1 MTWNIEGLKQHQ
13 FVLADVLLS
22 HLPDIVFLSE
32 PLVFQTDI
40 QSCLNTV
47 QHEYCHSLNSSDLY
61 DRDLPILKS
70 RAIGGT
76 LALWRRQLD
85 PYISVYPVDTPAF
98 LPLIVEL
105 PGAQTSV
112 HIALY
117 LPTSGKE
124 YEYVSE
130 LASLKNCLYNLK
142 EKYCNPPIYV
152 RGDGNSNPKN
162 VARHNL
168 LASFREEFFLKLVE
182 INHPTYHHFMGG
194 GKYDSNI
201 DIILFSDPGHECDQ
215 DKNPCHDCSQG
226 EHHGCHRNQ
235 VHESVIQIVCK
246 LDCPEILSHHHMIIS
261 QLTLPPACPKQVS
274 TDLVRA
280 PRTERP
286 RYRTHWDEA
295 GIV

>member
-124 YEYVSE
+124 YECVSE
-130 LASLKNCLYNLK
+130 LANLKNCLYNLK
-142 EKYCNPPIYV
+142 
-152 RGDGNSNPKN
+152 
-162 VARHNL
+162 
-168 LASFREEFFLKLVE
+168 
-182 INHPTYHHFMGG
+182 
-194 GKYDSNI
+194 
-201 DIILFSDPGHECDQ
+201 
-215 DKNPCHDCSQG
+215 
-226 EHHGCHRNQ
+226 
-235 VHESVIQIVCK
+235 
-246 LDCPEILSHHHMIIS
+246 
-261 QLTLPPACPKQVS
+261 
-274 TDLVRA
+274 
-280 PRTERP
+280 
-286 RYRTHWDEA
+286 
-295 GIV
+295 